1 MPQKTESSSLLAITL
16 KRSGIGRL
24 PVQRLILQG
33 LGFRRLQQTV
43 VHPDTPQVRGLIRK
57 VIHLVEVHDV

>member
-1 MPQKTESSSLLAITL
+1 MPRKVKSPSLLAITL

-24 PVQRLILQG
+24 PLQRLILRG

-43 VHPDTPQVRGLIRK
+43 VRPDTPQVRGLIRK
-57 VIHLVEVHDV
+57 VGHLVEVQDV

>member
-1 MPQKTESSSLLAITL
+1 MPRKAKSSSLLAITL

-24 PVQRLILQG
+24 PAQRLVLRG

-43 VHPDTPQVRGLIRK
+43 VRPDTPQVRGLIRK
-57 VIHLVEVHDV
+57 VIHLVEVQDV

>member
-1 MPQKTESSSLLAITL
+1 L

-24 PVQRLILQG
+24 PSHRLVLRG

-43 VHPDTPQVRGLIRK
+43 VRPDTPQVRGLIRK
-57 VIHLVEVHDV
+57 VTHLVEVQDV